1 MHNGIA
7 LDKAREYYDI
17 MQVMYGHK
25 FISQFNGMTDLG
37 RILNIIN
44 GALAMLTD
52 EQFQKGMAQLNAKAG
67 SGDFCP
73 TLSDFKA
80 WCMAGSWWTATE
92 AWQRACDYSNQSELE
107 LLEGKLKVTTL
118 TKKAWDSVYWL
129 VEQGSMKEAFK
140 QFKSIYDTYLAK
152 AQMQGRQQEWYVPP
166 KMISTSAAQQSKPR
180 SWLPEPT
187 PEEKAWVENKVKE
200 FQEAGMTLPMAMLNA
215 MKLKHGQSA
224 GGGV

>member
-7 LDKAREYYDI
+7 FDKAREYYDI

-25 FISQFNGMTDLG
+25 FISQFNGMTDLN
-37 RILNIIN
+37 RILTIIN
-44 GALAMLTD
+44 GALVMLTD

-80 WCMAGSWWTATE
+80 WCMSGSWWTATE
-92 AWQRACDYSNQSELE
+92 AWQRACDYSNQSELD

-140 QFKSIYDTYLAK
+140 QFKSIYGTYLAK

-166 KMISTSAAQQSKPR
+166 KMISAPKSAPKLQPKT
-180 SWLPEPT
+180 WLLEPSPEQ
-187 PEEKAWVENKVKE
+187 KAWIDAKTKE
-200 FQEAGMTLPMAMLNA
+200 YQGAGMSFPKAMLAA
-215 MKLKHGQSA
+215 MSDFKNLE
-224 GGGV
+224 GVA

>member
-25 FISQFNGMTDLG
+25 FISQFNGMTDLN

-44 GALAMLTD
+44 GALAMLSD

-73 TLSDFKA
+73 TLSDFKS
-80 WCMAGSWWTATE
+80 WCMSGIWWTATE
-92 AWQRACDYSNQSELE
+92 AWQRACDYSNQSEIE

-140 QFKSIYDTYLAK
+140 QFKSIYETYLAK

-166 KMISTSAAQQSKPR
+166 KMIGTSKAAPKLK

-187 PEEKAWVENKVKE
+187 PEEKSWVESKVKE
-200 FQEAGMTLPMAMLNA
+200 FQEAGMSLPMAMMNA
-215 MKLKHGQSA
+215 MKLKYEQSA

>member
-25 FISQFNGMTDLG
+25 FISQFNGMTDLN

-44 GALAMLTD
+44 GALAMLSD

-73 TLSDFKA
+73 TLSDFKT

-140 QFKSIYDTYLAK
+140 QFKSIYETYLAK

-166 KMISTSAAQQSKPR
+166 KMIGTSKAAPKLK

-187 PEEKAWVENKVKE
+187 PEEKSWVESKVKE
-200 FQEAGMTLPMAMLNA
+200 FQEAGMSLPMAMMNA
-215 MKLKHGQSA
+215 MKLKYDQSA

>member
-25 FISQFNGMTDLG
+25 FISQFNGMTDLN

-44 GALAMLTD
+44 GALVMLSD

-73 TLSDFKA
+73 TLSDFKS
-80 WCMAGSWWTATE
+80 WCMSGSWWTATE
-92 AWQRACDYSNQSELE
+92 AWQRACDYSNQSEIE

-140 QFKSIYDTYLAK
+140 QFKSIYETYLAK

-166 KMISTSAAQQSKPR
+166 KMIGTSKAAPKLK

-187 PEEKAWVENKVKE
+187 PEEKSWVESKVKE
-200 FQEAGMTLPMAMLNA
+200 FQEAGMSLPMAMMNA
-215 MKLKHGQSA
+215 MKLKYEQSA

>member
-25 FISQFNGMTDLG
+25 FISQFNGMTDLN

-44 GALAMLTD
+44 GALAMLSD

-73 TLSDFKA
+73 TLSDFKT
-80 WCMAGSWWTATE
+80 WCMSGSWWTATE

-140 QFKSIYDTYLAK
+140 QFKSIYETYLAK

-166 KMISTSAAQQSKPR
+166 KMIGTSKAAPKLK

-187 PEEKAWVENKVKE
+187 PEEKSWVESKVKE
-200 FQEAGMTLPMAMLNA
+200 FQEAGMSLPMAMMNA
-215 MKLKHGQSA
+215 MKLKYEQSA

>member
-25 FISQFNGMTDLG
+25 FISQFNGMTDLN

-44 GALAMLTD
+44 GALAMLSD

-73 TLSDFKA
+73 TLSDFKT

-140 QFKSIYDTYLAK
+140 QFKSIYETYLAK

-166 KMISTSAAQQSKPR
+166 KMIGTSKAAPKLK

-187 PEEKAWVENKVKE
+187 PEEKSWVESKVKE
-200 FQEAGMTLPMAMLNA
+200 FQEAGMSLPMAMMNA
-215 MKLKHGQSA
+215 MKLKYEQSA
-224 GGGV
+224 GGAA

>member
-1 MHNGIA
+1 VHNGIA

-25 FISQFNGMTDLG
+25 FISQFNGMTDLN

-44 GALAMLTD
+44 GALAMLSD

-73 TLSDFKA
+73 TLSDFKT

-140 QFKSIYDTYLAK
+140 QFKSIYETYLAK

-166 KMISTSAAQQSKPR
+166 KMIGTSKAAPKLK

-187 PEEKAWVENKVKE
+187 PEEKSWVESKVKE
-200 FQEAGMTLPMAMLNA
+200 FQEAGMSLPMAMMNA
-215 MKLKHGQSA
+215 MKLKYEQSA

>member
-25 FISQFNGMTDLG
+25 FISQFNGMTDLN

-44 GALAMLTD
+44 GALAMLSD

-73 TLSDFKA
+73 TLSDFKT

-140 QFKSIYDTYLAK
+140 QFKSIYETYLAK

-166 KMISTSAAQQSKPR
+166 KMIGTSKAAPKLK

-187 PEEKAWVENKVKE
+187 PEEKSWVESKVKE
-200 FQEAGMTLPMAMLNA
+200 FQEAGMSLPMAMMNA
-215 MKLKHGQSA
+215 MKLKYEQSA

>member
-25 FISQFNGMTDLG
+25 FISQFNGMTDLN

-44 GALAMLTD
+44 GALVMLSD

-73 TLSDFKA
+73 TLSDFKT

-118 TKKAWDSVYWL
+118 TKKSWDSVYWL

-140 QFKSIYDTYLAK
+140 QFKSIYETYLAK

-166 KMISTSAAQQSKPR
+166 KMIGTSKAAPKLK

-187 PEEKAWVENKVKE
+187 PEEKSWVESKVKE
-200 FQEAGMTLPMAMLNA
+200 FQEAGMSLPMAMMNV
-215 MKLKHGQSA
+215 MKLKYEQSA

>member
-25 FISQFNGMTDLG
+25 FISQFNGMTDLN

-44 GALAMLTD
+44 GALAMLSD

-73 TLSDFKA
+73 TLSDFKT

-118 TKKAWDSVYWL
+118 TKKTWDSVYWL

-140 QFKSIYDTYLAK
+140 QFKSIYETYLAK

-166 KMISTSAAQQSKPR
+166 KMIGTSKAAPKLK

-187 PEEKAWVENKVKE
+187 PEEKSWVERKVKE
-200 FQEAGMTLPMAMLNA
+200 FQEAGMSLPMAMMNA
-215 MKLKHGQSA
+215 MKLKYEQSA